1 MKVSTSDLKLPASKL
16 LADKKVKTKG
26 QKRGT
31 QYFAV

>member
-26 QKRGT
+26 QRGT